1 MRADRP
7 VSAREVSTLEAL
19 LHEDRHARRS
29 GQCGDAGTVRDR
41 LARGAGGG
49 EGLLGAEGPIDARP
63 RVIFG
68 RFERSFR
75 HTAPFSPAVRCGS
88 IMTNRNPLI
97 RPAMTAIAAAIA
109 CSTPSFAQSVDPAAA
124 KTPAP
129 AVANPVVA
137 VPVVPDTPVAAETPA
152 PVVADPVVADP
163 VFPDT
168 PVAAEPS
175 APAEAVAAPAA
186 RRATTTRTPPVRSR
200 PAPGRTAPAAAPT
213 PAASAPAAVSADP
226 VAEAPVVEPLPIEP
240 EAAPVA
246 APVDATDTS
255 SDGMIIPLAAGG
267 LALLALTGAA
277 LFLRRRKR
285 HAVRAE
291 DTALR
296 NDQLA
301 AIDDVE
307 PGRGVEPR
315 QDPVRPAVVVAP
327 ALATTVT
334 PVVAAQSLATKAAP
348 VAAAGPAA
356 GSTPDGDGPVTELPE
371 DFDLSRFGYNVQEA
385 YKGPT
390 ENNPSLSMKNRLTRA
405 RGMDQ
410 LERNL
415 DAEVEAA
422 TGEPVLTKAE
432 MNPPAEASTAE
443 APAADRAVD
452 AAKGD
457 IPPSGSDQK
466 PAMRPDVPN

>member
-1 MRADRP
+1 M
-7 VSAREVSTLEAL
+7 
-19 LHEDRHARRS
+19 
-29 GQCGDAGTVRDR
+29 RDR
-41 LARGAGGG
+41 LAQGAGDG
-49 EGLLGAEGPIDARP
+49 EWLIGAEGPIDARP

-68 RFERSFR
+68 RSERSFR
-75 HTAPFSPAVRCGS
+75 HTAPFSPAVRCAS
-88 IMTNRNPLI
+88 IMTNRHPLT

-109 CSTPSFAQSVDPAAA
+109 CSTPSFAQSAAA
-124 KTPAP
+124 P
-129 AVANPVVA
+129 
-137 VPVVPDTPVAAETPA
+137 AAETPA

-163 VFPDT
+163 VVPDT

-186 RRATTTRTPPVRSR
+186 RKATTTGIPPVRSR
-200 PAPGRTAPAAAPT
+200 PAPARTAPAAAPA

-246 APVDATDTS
+246 SPVDATGTS
-255 SDGMIIPLAAGG
+255 SDGVMIPLAAGG
-267 LALLALTGAA
+267 LALLALAGAA

-291 DTALR
+291 ETALR

-307 PGRGVEPR
+307 PGKSVEPR
-315 QDPVRPAVVVAP
+315 QDPVRPAVVAAP
-327 ALATTVT
+327 ALATTAN
-334 PVVAAQSLATKAAP
+334 PVVAALSLATKAAP
-348 VAAAGPAA
+348 VAAKGTAA
-356 GSTPDGDGPVTELPE
+356 DSTQDGDGPVTELPE

-390 ENNPSLSMKNRLTRA
+390 EDNPSLSMKNRLTRA

-422 TGEPVLTKAE
+422 TGEPVLTAAE
-432 MNPPAEASTAE
+432 MYPPAEASAAEAPAAE

-466 PAMRPDVPN
+466 PAKRPDVPN